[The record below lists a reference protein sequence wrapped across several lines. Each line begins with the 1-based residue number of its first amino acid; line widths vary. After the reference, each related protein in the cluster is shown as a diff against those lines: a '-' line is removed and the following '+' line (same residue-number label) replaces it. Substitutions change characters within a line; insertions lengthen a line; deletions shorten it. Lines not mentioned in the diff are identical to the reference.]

1 MKTLYKTAVTAS
13 GARAGSIKSEDG
25 IIDMNLSVPKSMG
38 GDGGKGTNPEQLF
51 GGAYAA
57 CFGSALLAVAK
68 DHKVTLGNFSVTA
81 NISLTKS
88 DEGDLNLKA
97 VMDCYLPGHD
107 IATGEKLVNAA
118 HEICPFS
125 RATRDNI
132 DVTLNL
138 LLDDE

>member
-1 MKTLYKTAVTAS
+1 MKTLYKTSVTAS
-13 GARAGSIKSEDG
+13 GARAGHIQFNDAQ
-25 IIDMNLSVPKSMG
+25 IDMNLSIPKSMG
-38 GDGGKGTNPEQLF
+38 GEGGEGTNPEQLF

-68 DHKVTLGNFSVTA
+68 DHQVALGDFTVTA
-81 NISLTKS
+81 TISLTKS
-88 DEGDLNLKA
+88 DEGDLNLA
-97 VMDCYLPGHD
+97 AILDCYLPGQD
-107 IATGEKLVNAA
+107 IETGEKLVNAA

-138 LLDDE
+138 MLEE

>member
-13 GARAGSIKSEDG
+13 GARAGHIKSDDG
-25 IIDMNLSVPKSMG
+25 KIDMNLSVPKSMG
-38 GDGGKGTNPEQLF
+38 GDGGDGTNPEQLF
-51 GGAYAA
+51 GGAYSA

-68 DHKVTLGNFSVTA
+68 DHKVVLGNFTVTA
-81 NISLTKS
+81 NVKLSKS
-88 DEGDLNLKA
+88 EEDNLNLSV
-97 VMDCYLPGHD
+97 VMDCYLPGQS
-107 IATGEKLVNAA
+107 IEMGEKLVNAA

-138 LLDDE
+138 MLDE

>member
-13 GARAGSIKSEDG
+13 GARAGSIQSEDNR
-25 IIDMNLSVPKSMG
+25 IDMQLSVPKSMG
-38 GDGGKGTNPEQLF
+38 GDGGEGTNPEQLF
-51 GGAYAA
+51 GGAYSA

-68 DHKVTLGNFSVTA
+68 DHKVTLENFTVTA
-81 NISLTKS
+81 NVSLTKS
-88 DEGDLNLKA
+88 DEDDLNLA
-97 VMDCYLPGHD
+97 VIMDCYLPGHD
-107 IATGEKLVNAA
+107 IQTGEKLVNAA

-138 LLDDE
+138 LLDE

>member
-13 GARAGSIKSEDG
+13 GARAGHIKSEDD
-25 IIDMNLSVPKSMG
+25 IIDMQLSVPKSMG

-51 GGAYAA
+51 GGAYSA

-68 DHKVTLGNFSVTA
+68 DHKVTLGNFTVTA
-81 NISLTKS
+81 NVSLTKS
-88 DEGDLNLKA
+88 EEDELNLVV

-107 IATGEKLVNAA
+107 IETGEKLVNAA

-138 LLDDE
+138 LLDE